1 MNTPNDIPGILALGA
16 QYEVLKNLRVM
27 AGYNHYFDK
36 DARMD
41 NNKQRSLSI
50 THRSSLLVLNGTLT
64 HL

>member
-41 NNKQRSLSI
+41 NDKQRSL
-50 THRSSLLVLNGTLT
+50 
-64 HL
+64 